1 MAITQLWQ
9 QRQAQQDAQR
19 DFFQGAAWCRVRGAD
34 ECQRDTIES
43 LTRSVHGIFHR
54 PRLNL
59 PWRWAANGKKT
70 KCHRILT
77 TRWCTGSHRGWVFG
91 QNSVLAKQFRRNSSS
106 VHGKLSTTSTA
117 VCQDGFSASFSFDHT
132 TTPANEQL
140 FFLLR
145 EIIKSR
151 QTLLTPF
158 FGWISGREVLY
169 PVLQREAPWTLV
181 SVENSAKMF
190 FLSGRRRWLLIKT

>member
-59 PWRWAANGKKT
+59 PWRWAVNGKKT

-140 FFLLR
+140 FFSVAGNNKISPNFVNTFFWLDFRTRSVVPSASALG
-145 EIIKSR
+145 
-151 QTLLTPF
+151 TLN
-158 FGWISGREVLY
+158 FGFGGKFCENVFLIRKATV
-169 PVLQREAPWTLV
+169 AP
-181 SVENSAKMF
+181 N
-190 FLSGRRRWLLIKT
+190 